1 MYERARYWLAAI
13 GLSVALLGATASQAV
28 TVVSADYRLP
38 AKLDPDIA
46 SEVKTEIWATLW
58 RPQPLAAAP
67 HPLILFLHGN
77 HATCGRI
84 DRALGIRIDERIDYT
99 LTGRCPSGYVVAPS
113 HRGYAYLAERLAA
126 AGYIVVSINANR
138 GINAADGVDGDE
150 GLNLR
155 RGRLVLKHLQL
166 LAEWNR
172 NGGAPTSL
180 GFNLKGKL
188 DLSEIGLMGHS
199 RGGEGMRAA
208 LAQYA
213 DAGSPWPQRIGT
225 LGFKAL
231 FEIGPVD
238 GQTSRTLDARGVAWN
253 VLLPYCDGDVSDL
266 EGVRPFDRMLRTRT
280 EQPPM
285 PKSTFAVY
293 GANHNF
299 YNTEWQQSDS
309 AGCTGADNV
318 RLFGNTGARGVPP
331 YGPPSL
337 VPFMLAHVGKAAQPA
352 LAAMFDPA
360 APLPATLAS
369 VTKVDRGYS
378 DTSDPTVVTTIE
390 RFDRSPGTSSSGQ
403 PAYVRGIEL
412 QNVQPEDHD
421 PVQRAAAIDW
431 SASGTH
437 LYQTNWTALGAGRSL
452 AGFKTLEFRVSR
464 QCDGPCWTYEPPPR
478 IPPTDFS
485 VQLVCE
491 NGGLSGTVALSKYV
505 ALRGPVGSGDPS
517 GFGVLHPILM
527 TARIPLQDFGLP
539 STARSVACASR
550 STAHRAERS
559 NSRTFAFR
567 GACREVA
574 VAGGARR
581 GCPLLPLRQRSSHHW
596 QSPGHD

>member
-1 MYERARYWLAAI
+1 M
-13 GLSVALLGATASQAV
+13 
-28 TVVSADYRLP
+28 
-38 AKLDPDIA
+38 
-46 SEVKTEIWATLW
+46 
-58 RPQPLAAAP
+58 
-67 HPLILFLHGN
+67 ILFLHGN

-318 RLFGNTGARGVPP
+318 RLFGNTGGSGRIRHTARL
-331 YGPPSL
+331 SL

-360 APLPATLAS
+360 VPLPATLAS

-390 RFDRSPGTSSSGQ
+390 RFDRSPEPAAPANRPTSGASSSKTCSPRTTTPSSERPRSTGPPVALTCIRPTGPPWVQGARWPASRHWNFGSRGNATARAGRTSRPRGSHQ
-403 PAYVRGIEL
+403 PIFRCSWCARTAVC
-412 QNVQPEDHD
+412 
-421 PVQRAAAIDW
+421 RAR
-431 SASGTH
+431 SRCPSMSPC
-437 LYQTNWTALGAGRSL
+437 AGRSG
-452 AGFKTLEFRVSR
+452 AAT
-464 QCDGPCWTYEPPPR
+464 PAA
-478 IPPTDFS
+478 S
-485 VQLVCE
+485 VCC
-491 NGGLSGTVALSKYV
+491 
-505 ALRGPVGSGDPS
+505 
-517 GFGVLHPILM
+517 I
-527 TARIPLQDFGLP
+527 
-539 STARSVACASR
+539 RS
-550 STAHRAERS
+550 
-559 NSRTFAFR
+559 
-567 GACREVA
+567 
-574 VAGGARR
+574 
-581 GCPLLPLRQRSSHHW
+581 
-596 QSPGHD
+596 